1 MNEQSPHSPQSRVI
15 FSAARIAELM
25 AEDRASAVLPTPEQT
40 RVIEQPLGRSVLVI
54 AGAGSGK
61 TETMANRV
69 VWLVANGFAIPSQIL
84 GLTFTRKAAG
94 ELGERVVERLQRF
107 SERLGSAEVFE
118 QLGADERRR
127 ATELRELMD
136 DGLDLPEI
144 STYNAFASAVVQ
156 EFGAIAGVAAG
167 GTVIDEAT
175 AWGIAR
181 EIVCSSDEAALIE
194 SSDSISVIVKQVMNL
209 DHAVADNLTSFD
221 EVIAKTETLDALAE
235 LPYNEKKREGR
246 YAAIDRVLEN
256 MTATRLAVRLA
267 RRFSDEKR
275 RRGLIEFSDQLA
287 LAVETLRR
295 SPEAVRVLR
304 QRTPIVLLD
313 EVQDTSVGQSTL
325 LSLLFCG
332 CSVMAVGDPH
342 QSIYGFRGASAS
354 NLQSF
359 HRDFGGR
366 STGRAEAPVTLSL
379 STSWR
384 NPGVVLEA
392 ANTVSAPL
400 AARLEAETT
409 GLAVK
414 PLTSKAA
421 YLGVPE
427 ATDVRSLA
435 LEVSA
440 TETLAEEFSSLAE
453 WMRSARNE
461 HLARTGEPPTAAVVF
476 RSRRHMPA
484 VSEALWAVGVPNR
497 IVGLGGLLSTPEVT
511 DLVCALRC
519 IWFADAG
526 NELLRLLAGPRFR
539 LGVADLAGLQQ
550 AAKWF
555 SGRDHAKQPL
565 TEAER
570 DAMSAMTDPERS
582 FTLLDALDE
591 LATMPNL
598 DHSALRA
605 ITDIGKVRLRDAGQ
619 MFRSLRREVGSDVL
633 ALLRTVT
640 QELRLDI
647 ELDAGEHNGYDGS
660 AVARAN
666 LDAFTELV
674 EGFLATDEQ
683 GTLASVLHWLEK
695 ASENDE
701 AAEHVPEPEPGTV
714 QLITVHGSK
723 GLEWQLV
730 AIPRMVDGEFPASA
744 REGMGWLRPGQLPD
758 ELRGDA
764 NARPKLELAL
774 ADTQKNVTEAISAYQ
789 QALQNRHADEERR
802 LAYVAITRAASR
814 LLLSCSFWGGQTKAR
829 PPAVYLQELERAGL
843 IGPLPTESAFDS
855 DPSAGEARTLEWP
868 TDPLGRR
875 APEVRFAAETLRSA
889 LSKAAERGASVE
901 QAALHPV
908 VVLLLAEQ
916 DAERQTKRQTGREYG
931 DGVGV
936 DTAPPSADRL
946 TASTFHEFVEHPVEA
961 ERRRL
966 RPLPVR
972 PYRKTRTGNLFHEWV
987 ERRSST
993 PRGSALTLAGID
1005 FDAVE
1010 SEGSGE
1016 ALPGVVRAEPH
1027 EDLQV
1032 LIEQFERSRWADR
1045 QPIEVELEITLP
1057 FAGRTLV
1064 CKLDAVYR
1072 QNGQDRREGRDGR
1085 EDRDGEEN
1093 RSDSA
1098 EAPEAPERYEIVD
1111 WKSGRP
1117 PKNEKERA
1125 SRFLQLDLYR
1135 HAYASWAGIE
1145 PSRIDVSLFYVAEGV
1160 ELKSEQPRT
1169 LEELEALWRNAE
1181 CSLAR

>member
-1 MNEQSPHSPQSRVI
+1 MNEHSQQPRPI

-25 AEDRASAVLPTPEQT
+25 AEDPASAVRPTPEQT
-40 RVIEQPLGRSVLVI
+40 RVIEQALGGSVLVI

-69 VWLVANGFAIPSQIL
+69 VWLVANGLAAPSQIL

-94 ELGERVVERLQRF
+94 ELGERVIERLQRF
-107 SERLGSAEVFE
+107 SERLGSAAVIERLDAE
-118 QLGADERRR
+118 ERRR
-127 ATELRELMD
+127 AAELRELMD

-144 STYNAFASAVVQ
+144 STYNSFASAVVQ

-181 EIVCSSDEAALIE
+181 DLVCRSDEAALVE
-194 SSDSISVIVKQVMNL
+194 SGDSISVIVKQVMNL

-221 EVIAKTETLDALAE
+221 EVIAKTEALDALAG

-246 YAAIDRVLEN
+246 YAAIDRVLQN
-256 MTATRLAVRLA
+256 MAATRLAVELA

-295 SPEAVRVLR
+295 SPEAARVLR

-325 LSLLFCG
+325 LSMLFRG

-366 STGRAEAPVTLSL
+366 SAAQSGAHVTLSL

-384 NPGVVLEA
+384 NPGIVLEA

-400 AARLEAETT
+400 AARLETETA

-421 YLGVPE
+421 YLGIPE
-427 ATDVRSLA
+427 AMDAKSPA
-435 LEVSA
+435 LEVRVA
-440 TETLAEEFSSLAE
+440 ETLAEEFASLAE

-461 HLARTGEPPTAAVVF
+461 HLARTGQPPTAAVVF

-497 IVGLGGLLSTPEVT
+497 IVGLGGLLTTPEVT
-511 DLVCALRC
+511 DLVCAMRC
-519 IWFADAG
+519 TWFADAG
-526 NELLRLLAGPRFR
+526 SELLRLLAGPRFR
-539 LGVADLAGLQQ
+539 LGVADLAGLRQ

-555 SGRDHAKQPL
+555 SDRDHAKQPL
-565 TEAER
+565 SDAER
-570 DAMSAMTDPERS
+570 DAMSAVTDPERS

-591 LATMPNL
+591 IAGMPSL
-598 DHSALRA
+598 EHGALRA
-605 ITDIGKVRLRDAGQ
+605 ITDAGRARLREAGQ
-619 MFRSLRREVGSDVL
+619 MFRVLRREVGSDVL
-633 ALLRTVT
+633 VLLRAIT

-647 ELDAGEHNGYDGS
+647 ELDAGEHAGHDGS

-714 QLITVHGSK
+714 QLITAHGSK

-764 NARPKLELAL
+764 GARPKLELAL
-774 ADTQKNVTEAISAYQ
+774 VDTQRDVTDAIAAYQ
-789 QALQNRHADEERR
+789 RALQNRHAEEERR

-814 LLLSCSFWGGQTKAR
+814 LLLTCSFWGRQTKAR
-829 PPAVYLQELERAGL
+829 PPAVYLRELERAGL
-843 IGPLPTESAFDS
+843 IPPLPNESAFES
-855 DPSAGEARTLEWP
+855 DPSEGEARTLEWP
-868 TDPLGRR
+868 TDPLGKR
-875 APEVRFAAETLRSA
+875 APQVLAAAEALRAA
-889 LSKAAERGASVE
+889 LSEAAERGAPAERS
-901 QAALHPV
+901 ALHPV
-908 VVLLLAEQ
+908 VALLLAERE
-916 DAERQTKRQTGREYG
+916 AEREHERGAG
-931 DGVGV
+931 L
-936 DTAPPSADRL
+936 DTSSPIADRL
-946 TASTFHEFVEHPVEA
+946 TASTFHEFIEHPIEA
-961 ERRRL
+961 DRRRL

-972 PYRKTRTGNLFHEWV
+972 PYRRTRTGNLFHEWV

-993 PRGSALTLAGID
+993 PLGSALTLAGFD
-1005 FDAVE
+1005 FDALQ
-1010 SEGSGE
+1010 GDGDDE
-1016 ALPGVVRAEPH
+1016 ALLGSARAEPH
-1027 EDLQV
+1027 EELEL

-1072 QNGQDRREGRDGR
+1072 QG
-1085 EDRDGEEN
+1085 DRDSGE
-1093 RSDSA
+1093 RRDSSG
-1098 EAPEAPERYEIVD
+1098 EASERYEIVD

-1135 HAYASWAGIE
+1135 HAYASWAGVDA
-1145 PSRIDVSLFYVAEGV
+1145 SLIDVSLFYVAEGV
-1160 ELKSEQPRT
+1160 ELRSEHPRS
-1169 LEELEALWRNAE
+1169 LEELEALWRDAE
-1181 CSLAR
+1181 RSLAR